1 MLPAKYL
8 VYLYVFFFAQTLLK
22 YLLFMTSI
30 ISQLTEYLQINII
43 TVGGKGAAN
52 ISNNVMGKVD
62 ESKKDK
68 KTK

>member
-1 MLPAKYL
+1 MLPAEYL
-8 VYLYVFFFAQTLLK
+8 AYLYVFFFAQTLLK
-22 YLLFMTSI
+22 YVLFMTSVI
-30 ISQLTEYLQINII
+30 NQLTEYLQINFI
-43 TVGGKGAAN
+43 TIGGKGAAN

>member
-1 MLPAKYL
+1 MKN
-8 VYLYVFFFAQTLLK
+8 VIT
-22 YLLFMTSI
+22 
-30 ISQLTEYLQINII
+30 QLTEHLQINFI
-43 TVGGKGAAN
+43 TIGGKGAKH